1 MAKTITRL
9 PEPPTTTE
17 PQNFDDRADVF
28 VAAINPFRD
37 EANALAEEA
46 ETNAQRSEDANTT
59 AQSAKDAAQ
68 ASAQAAGEAKEAA
81 QISASEAE
89 SSAQAASEAKT
100 AAATSAKE
108 AKESAQ
114 AVAETKE
121 ELSGSLGALEE
132 MKKIV
137 ATGFI
142 DDTQTRTNLTYSSK
156 KIDSD
161 FSKTDHN
168 HDTAYLSIEK
178 FNEFKTK
185 VVKKQNNLD
194 FMVNFL
200 QDVTADGV
208 AVKIDD
214 TSNSYRSFVRD
225 GEPVLSVDNGKYFY
239 IDAMGSDKAIIS
251 DEIKNPNGK
260 NILKRH
266 QYLAPHPSAEVSFLY
281 KIGDLLYFGRS
292 STFFVYNAKTEEWV
306 ETYGNMQGGSLYQM
320 EKMYFIDPK
329 FAVTRHSS
337 GLKIKGTN
345 GGNYIN
351 LDYAYSTAVIMQDYL
366 IEMNDSAKTIKAYKI
381 VVEGDNA
388 SKRPIDM
395 SQVPYHDSY
404 IKLVAADAQYYDRR
418 IKYYKKDDDLYYLEN
433 FENDDGMSR
442 SYALYKNKERLPIPI
457 MPQGNEKLFLAQRTR
472 FLINVYIGTDQTYTR
487 MYDITGKGKI
497 VRLPVGVLC
506 AEETEQGV
514 RIAYVTR
521 LPADGKPRTFYEAV
535 LPYGIFSNEE

>member
-1 MAKTITRL
+1 MAKQISAL
-9 PEPPTTTE
+9 PTAPSTQRPATFNTE
-17 PQNFDDRADVF
+17 ADAF
-28 VAAINPFRD
+28 VAALPTFVS
-37 EANALAEEA
+37 EANALATEA
-46 ETNAQRSEDANTT
+46 EANAQRSEDANTT
-59 AQSAKDAAQ
+59 AQSAKE
-68 ASAQAAGEAKEAA
+68 SAQTSAQTASEAKEAA
-81 QISASEAE
+81 ARSASEAE

-114 AVAETKE
+114 AAAETKE

-156 KIDSD
+156 KINSD

-214 TSNSYRSFVRD
+214 MSGSVYSFVEGSD
-225 GEPVLSVDNGKYFY
+225 LVLHVDNGKYFY
-239 IDAMGSDKAIIS
+239 IGAMGSGRTIIS
-251 DEIKNPNGK
+251 DEIKNPNRK

-266 QYLAPHPSAEVSFLY
+266 QDLAPYPGAEVLFLY
-281 KIGDLLYFGRS
+281 KIGDLLYFSRS
-292 STFFVYNAKTEEWV
+292 SRFYVYNTKTEEWV
-306 ETYGNMQGGSLYQM
+306 EANSSMQDSSLDQM
-320 EKMYFIDPK
+320 QRMHFIDPK

-345 GGNYIN
+345 GGNYIT
-351 LDYAYSTAVIMQDYL
+351 LDYSYSTVVIMQDYL
-366 IEMNDSAKTIKAYKI
+366 IEMNDSAKTVKAYKI

-388 SKRPIDM
+388 SKRPIDI

-404 IKLVAADAQYYDRR
+404 ISLAPISSHYYDKGT
-418 IKYYKKDDDLYYLEN
+418 KYYKKDDDLYYLET
-433 FENDDGMSR
+433 FEDGSVR
-442 SYALYKNKERLPIPI
+442 GYALYKNKERLPIPI
-457 MPQGNEKLFLAQRTR
+457 IPQSNEKLFLAQRTR
-472 FLINVYIGTDQTYTR
+472 FLINVYIGADQTYTR

-506 AEETEQGV
+506 AEETERGV
-514 RIAYVTR
+514 RIAYVPR
-521 LPADGKPRTFYEAV
+521 LLANGKPRTFYEAI
-535 LPYGIFSNEE
+535 LPYEIFSNEE

>member
-1 MAKTITRL
+1 MKQITKL
-9 PEPPTTTE
+9 PQPPTTAE
-17 PQNFDDRADVF
+17 PQNFDDRADAF
-28 VAAINPFRD
+28 VS
-37 EANALAEEA
+37 ALPAFVT
-46 ETNAQRSEDANTT
+46 ETNELAAEVEESLQTVQTLKENADASK
-59 AQSAKDAAQ
+59 QAAQ
-68 ASAQAAGEAKEAA
+68 TSAQAASEAKEAA
-81 QISASEAE
+81 ARSANEAE

-100 AAATSAKE
+100 AAATSAQE
-108 AKESAQ
+108 AKERAQ

-121 ELSGSLGALEE
+121 ELSSSLGALEE

-168 HDTAYLSIEK
+168 HDTTYLSIEK

-214 TSNSYRSFVRD
+214 TSGSINSFVVS
-225 GEPVLSVDNGKYFY
+225 GLPILSVDNGKYFY
-239 IDAMGSDKAIIS
+239 IDAIRSKWGIIS
-251 DEIKNPNGK
+251 EEIKNPNSK
-260 NILKRH
+260 NIFKRGDLFP
-266 QYLAPHPSAEVSFLY
+266 YPDITVAFLF
-281 KIGDLLYFGRS
+281 KIGDLLYFSRQS
-292 STFFVYNAKTEEWV
+292 QPYIYNTKT
-306 ETYGNMQGGSLYQM
+306 NQM
-320 EKMYFIDPK
+320 EVNYSGAGSFDQMDQIRYIDPK
-329 FAVTRHSS
+329 FPITRHS
-337 GLKIKGTN
+337 GKTLKILDTDGYIELEDQTGT
-345 GGNYIN
+345 IV
-351 LDYAYSTAVIMQDYL
+351 VIQDY
-366 IEMNDSAKTIKAYKI
+366 IIQMNYYTKSVKAFKITVNGRSASIA
-381 VVEGDNA
+381 
-388 SKRPIDM
+388 PIDM
-395 SQVPYHDSY
+395 SEVPYHGLYKRMVNETVWWRPSIRD
-404 IKLVAADAQYYDRR
+404 Q
-418 IKYYKKDDDLYYLEN
+418 YYKKGSDLYYLEN
-433 FENDDGMSR
+433 FENDDGISR

-506 AEETEQGV
+506 AEETEQGI

-521 LPADGKPRTFYEAV
+521 LPADGKPRTFYEAI
-535 LPYGIFSNEE
+535 LPYGIFNNEE

>member
-1 MAKTITRL
+1 MKQITKL
-9 PEPPTTTE
+9 PQPPTTAE
-17 PQNFDDRADVF
+17 PQNFDDRADAFVGALPKF
-28 VAAINPFRD
+28 VTETNEVAA
-37 EANALAEEA
+37 EA
-46 ETNAQRSEDANTT
+46 EQTLQTVQTLKEDAD
-59 AQSAKDAAQ
+59 ASKQAAQ
-68 ASAQAAGEAKEAA
+68 TSAQTASEAKEAA
-81 QISASEAE
+81 ARSASEAA

-100 AAATSAKE
+100 AAATSAQE
-108 AKESAQ
+108 AKERAQ
-114 AVAETKE
+114 AIAETKE

-142 DDTQTRTNLTYSSK
+142 DDTQARTNLTYSSK

-214 TSNSYRSFVRD
+214 TSNSVYSFVEGSD
-225 GEPVLSVDNGKYFY
+225 LVLHVDNGKYFY
-239 IDAMGSDKAIIS
+239 IGAMGSGRTIIS
-251 DEIKNPNGK
+251 DEIKNPNRK

-266 QYLAPHPSAEVSFLY
+266 QDLAPYPSAEVLFLY
-281 KIGDLLYFGRS
+281 KIGDLLYFRRS
-292 STFFVYNAKTEEWV
+292 SFFYVYNTKTEEWV
-306 ETYGNMQGGSLYQM
+306 ETNSSMGDSLDKM
-320 EKMYFIDPK
+320 ERMHFIDPK
-329 FAVTRHSS
+329 FAVTRHYS
-337 GLKIKGTN
+337 GLKIKGVN

-351 LDYAYSTAVIMQDYL
+351 LDYAYSTVVIMQDYL
-366 IEMNDSAKTIKAYKI
+366 IEMNDSAKTVKAYKI
-381 VVEGDNA
+381 VVEGGNA
-388 SKRPIDM
+388 SKRPIDI

-404 IKLVAADAQYYDRR
+404 ISLAPISSHYYDRGT
-418 IKYYKKDDDLYYLEN
+418 KYYKKDDDLYYLET
-433 FENDDGMSR
+433 FEDGSVR
-442 SYALYKNKERLPIPI
+442 GYALYKNKERLPIPI
-457 MPQGNEKLFLAQRTR
+457 MPQSNEKLFLAQRTR

-506 AEETEQGV
+506 AEETEQGI
-514 RIAYVTR
+514 RIAYVPR
-521 LPADGKPRTFYEAV
+521 LPADGKPRTFYEAI
-535 LPYGIFSNEE
+535 LPYEIFSNEE

>member
-1 MAKTITRL
+1 MKQITKL
-9 PEPPTTTE
+9 PQPPTTAE

-28 VAAINPFRD
+28 VG
-37 EANALAEEA
+37 ALPKFVT
-46 ETNAQRSEDANTT
+46 ETNEV
-59 AQSAKDAAQ
+59 AA
-68 ASAQAAGEAKEAA
+68 ELE
-81 QISASEAE
+81 ENL
-89 SSAQAASEAKT
+89 SSAATLKT
-100 AAATSAKE
+100 AAQSSADSAADSAQTANNASNTAISSANEAVAAKEIAVSAAASAKQSE
-108 AKESAQ
+108 QVVTSVKEGLQDSAN
-114 AVAETKE
+114 
-121 ELSGSLGALEE
+121 ALEE

-142 DDTQTRTNLTYSSK
+142 DDSKVRTNLTYSSK

-185 VVKKQNNLD
+185 IVKKQSKLD

-200 QDVTADGV
+200 QDVTAVGV

-214 TSNSYRSFVRD
+214 TSNSYRSFVRE
-225 GEPVLSVDNGKYFY
+225 GKPVLSVDNGKYFY
-239 IDAMGSDKAIIS
+239 IDTMGPDKAIIS

-281 KIGDLLYFGRS
+281 KIGDLLYFDRS

-306 ETYGNMQGGSLYQM
+306 ETYGSMQGGSLYQM

-388 SKRPIDM
+388 SKRPIDI

-418 IKYYKKDDDLYYLEN
+418 TKYYKKDDDLYYLEI
-433 FENDDGMSR
+433 FEDGSVYG
-442 SYALYKNKERLPIPI
+442 YALYKNKERLPIPI

-472 FLINVYIGTDQTYTR
+472 FLINVYIGADQTYTR

-521 LPADGKPRTFYEAV
+521 LPAGGKPRTFYEAI
-535 LPYGIFSNEE
+535 LPYEIFSNEE

>member
-9 PEPPTTTE
+9 PEPPTTAE
-17 PQNFDDRADVF
+17 PQNFDDRADAFVGALPKF
-28 VAAINPFRD
+28 VTETNEVAA
-37 EANALAEEA
+37 ELEE
-46 ETNAQRSEDANTT
+46 NL
-59 AQSAKDAAQ
+59 
-68 ASAQAAGEAKEAA
+68 
-81 QISASEAE
+81 
-89 SSAQAASEAKT
+89 SSAASLKT
-100 AAATSAKE
+100 AAQSSADS
-108 AKESAQ
+108 AAESAQ
-114 AVAETKE
+114 TASSASSTAASSANEAVAAKE
-121 ELSGSLGALEE
+121 IAVSAAASAKQSEQVVTSVKDRLQDSTNALEE
-132 MKKIV
+132 IKKIIND
-137 ATGFI
+137 GFI

-214 TSNSYRSFVRD
+214 TSGSGNSFVAS
-225 GEPVLSVDNGKYFY
+225 GFPILSVDNGKYFY
-239 IDAMGSDKAIIS
+239 IDVIGSRWGIIS
-251 DEIKNPNGK
+251 EEIKNPNSK
-260 NILKRH
+260 NIFKRGDLFP
-266 QYLAPHPSAEVSFLY
+266 YTGVTVAFLF
-281 KIGDLLYFGRS
+281 KIGDLLYFSRQS
-292 STFFVYNAKTEEWV
+292 QPYIYNTKTNQMEIN
-306 ETYGNMQGGSLYQM
+306 YSGGGELYQM
-320 EKMYFIDPK
+320 DQIRYIDPK
-329 FAVTRHSS
+329 FPITRHS
-337 GLKIKGTN
+337 GKTLKIFNTDGYIELEDQTGT
-345 GGNYIN
+345 IV
-351 LDYAYSTAVIMQDYL
+351 VIQDY
-366 IEMNDSAKTIKAYKI
+366 IIQMNYYTKSVKAFKITVNGRSASIA
-381 VVEGDNA
+381 
-388 SKRPIDM
+388 PIDM
-395 SQVPYHDSY
+395 SEVPYHGLYKKMVSETIWWRPSIRD
-404 IKLVAADAQYYDRR
+404 Q
-418 IKYYKKDDDLYYLEN
+418 YYKKGSDLYYLEN
-433 FENDDGMSR
+433 FENDDGISR

-521 LPADGKPRTFYEAV
+521 LPADGKPRTFYEAI

>member
-1 MAKTITRL
+1 MAKQISAL
-9 PEPPTTTE
+9 PTAPNTQRPATFNTE
-17 PQNFDDRADVF
+17 ADAF
-28 VAAINPFRD
+28 VAALPTFVS
-37 EANALAEEA
+37 EANALATEA
-46 ETNAQRSEDANTT
+46 ATNAQRSEDANTT
-59 AQSAKDAAQ
+59 AQSAKE
-68 ASAQAAGEAKEAA
+68 SAQTSAQTASEAKEAA

-89 SSAQAASEAKT
+89 GSAQAASEAKT
-100 AAATSAKE
+100 AAATSAQE
-108 AKESAQ
+108 AKERAQ
-114 AVAETKE
+114 AIAETKE

-214 TSNSYRSFVRD
+214 TSGSGNSFVASRF
-225 GEPVLSVDNGKYFY
+225 PILSVDNGKYFY
-239 IDAMGSDKAIIS
+239 IDVIGSKWGIIS
-251 DEIKNPNGK
+251 EEIKNPNSK
-260 NILKRH
+260 NIFKRGDLFP
-266 QYLAPHPSAEVSFLY
+266 YTGITVAFLF
-281 KIGDLLYFGRS
+281 KIGDLLYFSRQS
-292 STFFVYNAKTEEWV
+292 QPYIYNTKTDQMKVNHSGAGEF
-306 ETYGNMQGGSLYQM
+306 YQM
-320 EKMYFIDPK
+320 DQMRYIDPK
-329 FAVTRHSS
+329 FPITRHS
-337 GLKIKGTN
+337 GKTLKILNTDGYIELEDQTGT
-345 GGNYIN
+345 IV
-351 LDYAYSTAVIMQDYL
+351 VIQDY
-366 IEMNDSAKTIKAYKI
+366 IIQMNYYTKSVKAFRITVNGRSASIA
-381 VVEGDNA
+381 
-388 SKRPIDM
+388 PIDM
-395 SQVPYHDSY
+395 SEVPYHGLYKRMVIETEWWRPSIRD
-404 IKLVAADAQYYDRR
+404 Q
-418 IKYYKKDDDLYYLEN
+418 YYKKGSDLYYLEN
-433 FENDDGMSR
+433 FENDDGISR

-521 LPADGKPRTFYEAV
+521 LPADGKPRTFYETV

>member
-1 MAKTITRL
+1 MKQITKL
-9 PEPPTTTE
+9 PQPPTTAE
-17 PQNFDDRADVF
+17 PQNFDDRADAF
-28 VAAINPFRD
+28 VG
-37 EANALAEEA
+37 ALPAFVT
-46 ETNAQRSEDANTT
+46 ETNELAAEVEESLQTVRTLKENADASK
-59 AQSAKDAAQ
+59 QAAQ
-68 ASAQAAGEAKEAA
+68 TSAQAASEAKEAA
-81 QISASEAE
+81 ARSANEAE

-108 AKESAQ
+108 AKERAQ

-161 FSKTDHN
+161 FSKADHN
-168 HDTAYLSIEK
+168 HDTTYLSIEK

-214 TSNSYRSFVRD
+214 TSGSVNSFVAS
-225 GEPVLSVDNGKYFY
+225 GLPILSVDNGKYFY
-239 IDAMGSDKAIIS
+239 IDAIGSKWGIIS
-251 DEIKNPNGK
+251 EEIKNPNSK
-260 NILKRH
+260 NIFKRGDLFP
-266 QYLAPHPSAEVSFLY
+266 YPDITVAFLF
-281 KIGDLLYFGRS
+281 KIGDLLYFSRQS
-292 STFFVYNAKTEEWV
+292 QPYIYNTKT
-306 ETYGNMQGGSLYQM
+306 NQM
-320 EKMYFIDPK
+320 EINYSGAGSFDQMDQIRYIDPK
-329 FAVTRHSS
+329 FPITRHS
-337 GLKIKGTN
+337 GKTLKILDTDGYIELEDQTGTIVVIQ
-345 GGNYIN
+345 NYI
-351 LDYAYSTAVIMQDYL
+351 IQ
-366 IEMNDSAKTIKAYKI
+366 MNYYTKSVKAFKITVNGRSASIA
-381 VVEGDNA
+381 
-388 SKRPIDM
+388 PIDM
-395 SQVPYHDSY
+395 SEVPYHGLYKRMVNETVWWRPSIRD
-404 IKLVAADAQYYDRR
+404 Q
-418 IKYYKKDDDLYYLEN
+418 YYKKGSDLYYLEN
-433 FENDDGMSR
+433 FENDDGISR

-457 MPQGNEKLFLAQRTR
+457 MPQRNEKLFLAQRTR

-506 AEETEQGV
+506 AEETEQGI

-535 LPYGIFSNEE
+535 LPYGIFNNEE

>member
-1 MAKTITRL
+1 MAKTITRF
-9 PEPPTTTE
+9 PEPPTTAE
-17 PQNFDDRADVF
+17 PQNFDDRADAFVGALPKF
-28 VAAINPFRD
+28 VTETNEVAA
-37 EANALAEEA
+37 ELEENLSSA
-46 ETNAQRSEDANTT
+46 ASLKTA
-59 AQSAKDAAQ
+59 AQSSADSAT
-68 ASAQAAGEAKEAA
+68 ASAQTASEAKEAA
-81 QISASEAE
+81 TRSANEAV
-89 SSAQAASEAKT
+89 
-100 AAATSAKE
+100 SAKE
-108 AKESAQ
+108 IAVSAAASAKQSEQVVTSVKEGLQDSAN
-114 AVAETKE
+114 
-121 ELSGSLGALEE
+121 ALEE
-132 MKKIV
+132 IKKIIND
-137 ATGFI
+137 GFI

-239 IDAMGSDKAIIS
+239 IDTMGPNKAIIS

-281 KIGDLLYFGRS
+281 KIGDLLYFNRS
-292 STFFVYNAKTEEWV
+292 TSFFVYNTKTEEWV

-320 EKMYFIDPK
+320 ERMYFIDPK

-366 IEMNDSAKTIKAYKI
+366 IEMNDSAKIIKAYKI

-388 SKRPIDM
+388 SKRPIDI

-404 IKLVAADAQYYDRR
+404 IKLVAADPQHYDKG

-472 FLINVYIGTDQTYTR
+472 FLINVYIGADQTYTR

-521 LPADGKPRTFYEAV
+521 LPAGGKPRTFYEAI
-535 LPYGIFSNEE
+535 LPYEIFSNEE

>member
-1 MAKTITRL
+1 MAKQISAL
-9 PEPPTTTE
+9 PTAPSTQRSARFNTE
-17 PQNFDDRADVF
+17 ADTF
-28 VAAINPFRD
+28 VAALEPFRD

-46 ETNAQRSEDANTT
+46 EANAQRSEDASAT

-68 ASAQAAGEAKEAA
+68 ASAQTASEAKEAA
-81 QISASEAE
+81 ARSASEAV
-89 SSAQAASEAKT
+89 
-100 AAATSAKE
+100 SAKE
-108 AKESAQ
+108 IAVSAAASAKQSEQVATSVKEGLQDSAN
-114 AVAETKE
+114 
-121 ELSGSLGALEE
+121 ALEE

-137 ATGFI
+137 TTGFI

-185 VVKKQNNLD
+185 IVKKQSKLD

-200 QDVTADGV
+200 QDVTAVGV

-214 TSNSYRSFVRD
+214 TSNSGNSFVQS

-239 IDAMGSDKAIIS
+239 IGARGMDRAIIS

-260 NILKRH
+260 NVFKRH
-266 QYLAPHPSAEVSFLY
+266 QYLAPYQSTEIFFLY
-281 KIGDLLYFGRS
+281 KIEDLLYFSRS
-292 STFFVYNAKTEEWV
+292 TSFFVYNTKTEEWV
-306 ETYGNMQGGSLYQM
+306 EKDVSSQGGDFFLM
-320 EKMYFIDPK
+320 GKTHFIDPK

-337 GLKIKGTN
+337 GLKIKGTA
-345 GGNYIN
+345 GYISLN
-351 LDYAYSTAVIMQDYL
+351 PAYDTVIIIQDYL
-366 IEMNDSAKTIKAYKI
+366 IEMNDSSKTIKAYKI
-381 VVEGDNA
+381 VVEGGNA
-388 SKRPIDM
+388 SKRPIGI

-404 IKLVAADAQYYDRR
+404 IKNVESDLRNIDRR
-418 IKYYKKDDDLYYLEN
+418 IKYYKKDDDLYYLET
-433 FENDDGMSR
+433 FEYGSVYG
-442 SYALYKNKERLPIPI
+442 YALYKNKERLPIPI

-506 AEETEQGV
+506 AEEIEQGV

-521 LPADGKPRTFYEAV
+521 LPADGKPRTFYEAI
-535 LPYGIFSNEE
+535 LPYEIFSNEE

>member
-9 PEPPTTTE
+9 PEPPTTAE
-17 PQNFDDRADVF
+17 PQNFDDRADAF
-28 VAAINPFRD
+28 VG
-37 EANALAEEA
+37 ALPKFVT
-46 ETNAQRSEDANTT
+46 ETNELAAELEENLSSAASLKTA
-59 AQSAKDAAQ
+59 AQSSADSAAD
-68 ASAQAAGEAKEAA
+68 SAQTANNASNTAVS
-81 QISASEAE
+81 SASEAE

-114 AVAETKE
+114 AAAETKE

-185 VVKKQNNLD
+185 IVKKQNNLD

-214 TSNSYRSFVRD
+214 TSNSVYSFVEGSD
-225 GEPVLSVDNGKYFY
+225 LVLHVDNGKYFY
-239 IDAMGSDKAIIS
+239 IGAMGSGRTIIS
-251 DEIKNPNGK
+251 DEIKNPNRK

-266 QYLAPHPSAEVSFLY
+266 QDLAPYPSAEVLFLY
-281 KIGDLLYFGRS
+281 KIGDLLYFRRS
-292 STFFVYNAKTEEWV
+292 SFFYVYNTKTEEWV
-306 ETYGNMQGGSLYQM
+306 EANSSMQDSSLYQM
-320 EKMYFIDPK
+320 ERMHFIDPK

-345 GGNYIN
+345 GGNYIT
-351 LDYAYSTAVIMQDYL
+351 LDYSYSTVVIMQDYL
-366 IEMNDSAKTIKAYKI
+366 IEMNDSAKTLKAYKI

-388 SKRPIDM
+388 SKRPIDI

-404 IKLVAADAQYYDRR
+404 ISLAPISSHYYDKGT
-418 IKYYKKDDDLYYLEN
+418 KYYKKDDDLYYLET
-433 FENDDGMSR
+433 FEDGSVR
-442 SYALYKNKERLPIPI
+442 GYALYKNKERLPIPI

-472 FLINVYIGTDQTYTR
+472 FLINVYIGADQTYTR

-506 AEETEQGV
+506 AEETERGV
-514 RIAYVTR
+514 RIAYVPR
-521 LPADGKPRTFYEAV
+521 LPANGKLRTFYEAI
-535 LPYGIFSNEE
+535 LPYEIFSNEE

>member
-1 MAKTITRL
+1 MKQITKL
-9 PEPPTTTE
+9 PQPPTTAE
-17 PQNFDDRADVF
+17 PQNFDDRADAF
-28 VAAINPFRD
+28 VS
-37 EANALAEEA
+37 ALPAFVT
-46 ETNAQRSEDANTT
+46 ETNELAVEVEVSLQTVQTLKENADASK
-59 AQSAKDAAQ
+59 QAAQ
-68 ASAQAAGEAKEAA
+68 TSAQTASEAKEAA
-81 QISASEAE
+81 ARSASEAA

-100 AAATSAKE
+100 AAATSAQE
-108 AKESAQ
+108 AKERAQ
-114 AVAETKE
+114 AIAETKE

-185 VVKKQNNLD
+185 IVKKQSKLD

-214 TSNSYRSFVRD
+214 MSGSVYSFVEGSD
-225 GEPVLSVDNGKYFY
+225 LVLHVDNGKYFY
-239 IDAMGSDKAIIS
+239 IGAMGSGRTIIS
-251 DEIKNPNGK
+251 DEIKNPNRK

-266 QYLAPHPSAEVSFLY
+266 QDLAPYPGAEVLFLY
-281 KIGDLLYFGRS
+281 KIGDLLYFSRS
-292 STFFVYNAKTEEWV
+292 SRFYVYNTKTEEWV
-306 ETYGNMQGGSLYQM
+306 EANSSMQDSSLYQM
-320 EKMYFIDPK
+320 ERMHFIDPK

-345 GGNYIN
+345 GGNYIT
-351 LDYAYSTAVIMQDYL
+351 LDYSYSTVVIMQDYL
-366 IEMNDSAKTIKAYKI
+366 IEMNDSAKTLKAYKI

-388 SKRPIDM
+388 SKRPIDI

-404 IKLVAADAQYYDRR
+404 ISLAPISSHYYDKGT
-418 IKYYKKDDDLYYLEN
+418 KYYKKDDDLYYLET
-433 FENDDGMSR
+433 FEDGSVR
-442 SYALYKNKERLPIPI
+442 GYALYKNKERLPIPI

-472 FLINVYIGTDQTYTR
+472 FLINVYIGADQTYTR

-506 AEETEQGV
+506 AEETERGV
-514 RIAYVTR
+514 RIAYVPR
-521 LPADGKPRTFYEAV
+521 LPANGKLRTFYEAI
-535 LPYGIFSNEE
+535 LPYEIFSNEE